1 MNFFLYSNRLSCSFK
16 FKTTAADVTQLVE
29 CNFAKIKDEGSNP
42 SICFYRIS
50 GRVV

>member
-1 MNFFLYSNRLSCSFK
+1 MSFFSYLNQLNSLFK
-16 FKTTAADVTQLVE
+16 FKITLANVTQLVE

-42 SICFYRIS
+42 FICFPRIS

>member
-1 MNFFLYSNRLSCSFK
+1 MNFFSYLNQLSFSFK
-16 FKTTAADVTQLVE
+16 FKVTLANVTQLVE

-42 SICFYRIS
+42 FICFYRIS